1 MQILGRGVPV
11 SAFGSRY
18 AKPSSL
24 RPLVLEPQ
32 ISCKRLMGHH
42 GKRHV
47 ADELHICSELVLPP
61 RALRNAVW
69 FGAVGLQ
76 WQESAMKN
84 PFLSMWLSA
93 ANRAAGPARGF
104 WTAEMRRQQKAML
117 NEAGHSLAQDR
128 ATAPKK
134 RATSKRRQKTS
145 R

>member
-84 PFLSMWLSA
+84 PFCTAQGFLDTRYCYAAALIKASA
-93 ANRAAGPARGF
+93 AN
-104 WTAEMRRQQKAML
+104 
-117 NEAGHSLAQDR
+117 HS
-128 ATAPKK
+128 
-134 RATSKRRQKTS
+134 
-145 R
+145 